1 MGTPKYIY
9 LFITLAV
16 ILFISCFIQDWI
28 VFYQCGA
35 VDSCLKSSS
44 HYQHITK
51 SLIPVIATI
60 MTFCIG
66 KNCVGVRDRRFLQA
80 AFIMIICA
88 DACFKIFHNFVIPF
102 EENTGEF
109 ISFGIIFFLLA
120 QLLLVFRHTRV
131 SEEDRSF
138 PWILFFPLAVA
149 ISMAVLYLFGIY
161 DSIMF
166 FASISY
172 GPFLFCSLYA
182 AWKASSTGLYPKRN
196 ARQIKLGMIFFT
208 ICDLMTGIALITGP
222 DHSTREIIAVISNN
236 LIWCLYTPALL
247 LLALSGYRH
256 DD

>member
-9 LFITLAV
+9 LFIALAV
-16 ILFISCFIQDWI
+16 ILFATFFVRDWV

-35 VDSCLKSSS
+35 VDSCIKGASQ
-44 HYQHITK
+44 YQHITK
-51 SLIPVIATI
+51 FLVPIIAAL
-60 MTFCIG
+60 MTAFIG
-66 KNCVGVRDRRFLQA
+66 KKGIGVRDRRFLQA
-80 AFIMIICA
+80 AFLMIVCA
-88 DACFKIFHNFVIPF
+88 DFCFKILHNYVIPY

-109 ISFGIIFFLLA
+109 VSFGIIFFLLA

-138 PWILFFPLAVA
+138 PWILFFPLGVA

-182 AWKASSTGLYPKRN
+182 AWKSASTGFFPKRN
-196 ARQIKLGMIFFT
+196 ARQIKLGMILFT
-208 ICDLMTGIALITGP
+208 CCDLLTGLSLLTGA
-222 DHSTREIIAVISNN
+222 DHSTREIVAVISNN
-236 LIWCLYTPALL
+236 FIWCLYTPALL

>member
-1 MGTPKYIY
+1 MGIPKYIY
-9 LFITLAV
+9 LFIALVV
-16 ILFISCFIQDWI
+16 ILFISFFIRDWI

-35 VDSCLKSSS
+35 VEYCLRESS
-44 HYQHITK
+44 HYQHIAK
-51 SLIPVIATI
+51 FIVPVIAGA
-60 MTFCIG
+60 MTLFIG
-66 KNCVGVRDRRFLQA
+66 KNAVGTKDRRFLQA
-80 AFIMIICA
+80 AFVMIICA
-88 DACFKIFHNFVIPF
+88 DACFKIFHNFVIPY

-131 SEEDRSF
+131 SETDRSF
-138 PWILFFPLAVA
+138 PWILFFPLAVS

-172 GPFLFCSLYA
+172 GPYLLCSLYA
-182 AWKASSTGLYPKRN
+182 AWKTSSTGFYPQRN
-196 ARQIKLGMIFFT
+196 ARQIKIGMVCFT
-208 ICDLMTGIALITGP
+208 ACDLLTGLSLITGA
-222 DHSTREIIAVISNN
+222 DHSACEIMATISHNF
-236 LIWCLYTPALL
+236 IWCLYTPALI

>member
-1 MGTPKYIY
+1 MGIPKYIY
-9 LFITLAV
+9 LFIALAV
-16 ILFISCFIQDWI
+16 ILFITFFIRDWT

-35 VDSCLKSSS
+35 VESCLKDSSQ
-44 HYQHITK
+44 YQHITK
-51 SLIPVIATI
+51 FLVPVIVAAMTI
-60 MTFCIG
+60 FIG
-66 KNCVGVRDRRFLQA
+66 KRAIGVRDRRFLQA
-80 AFIMIICA
+80 AFAMIVCA
-88 DACFKIFHNFVIPF
+88 DACFKIGHNYVIPF

-138 PWILFFPLAVA
+138 PWILFFPLAIA

-172 GPFLFCSLYA
+172 GPFLLCSLYA
-182 AWKASSTGLYPKRN
+182 AWKSASTGFYPQRN
-196 ARQIKLGMIFFT
+196 ARQIMLGMIFFT
-208 ICDLMTGIALITGP
+208 CCDFLTGLSLMTGA
-222 DHSTREIIAVISNN
+222 DHSGQEVMAVISNN
-236 LIWCLYTPALL
+236 FIWCFYTPALI

-256 DD
+256 YD